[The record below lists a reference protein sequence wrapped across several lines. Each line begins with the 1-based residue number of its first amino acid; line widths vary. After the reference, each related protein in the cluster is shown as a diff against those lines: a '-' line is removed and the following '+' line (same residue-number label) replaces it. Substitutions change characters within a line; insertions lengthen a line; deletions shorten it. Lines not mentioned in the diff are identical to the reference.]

1 VTFADG
7 GRVPLPTDQI
17 VSTEKRAGAA
27 QVGFGGMRF
36 DGLEGGHL
44 TFRRVRDLFAEH
56 ELSPERG
63 RRMTLKPEMVAA
75 VFMEGRLAWGRPIG
89 EGLTELEP
97 AMSTPSGG
105 LKQAADQPTC
115 LKKTALA
122 PSERNV
128 RAAGSSLLHARKASS
143 PIQCCSS

>member
-1 VTFADG
+1 MMTGGKSAAVFCTVEFVRGSRIHREPPFVPTVLALPVVQNGPPGTFVTFADG

-17 VSTEKRAGAA
+17 VSTEDRAGAA

-36 DGLEGGHL
+36 DGLEGGYL

-75 VFMEGRLAWGRPIG
+75 VFMEGRLVWGRPIG
-89 EGLTELEP
+89 
-97 AMSTPSGG
+97 GG
-105 LKQAADQPTC
+105 SDGT
-115 LKKTALA
+115 
-122 PSERNV
+122 
-128 RAAGSSLLHARKASS
+128 
-143 PIQCCSS
+143 